1 MTKSMT
7 SRAALEREL
16 KNAATPERASG
27 AARYFKT
34 GEGEYGAGDI
44 FLGVTVPAMR
54 KIALRYRDLRLDD
67 LQRLFDSKVHEHRA
81 AALEVLVSQYK
92 RGDEKDR
99 QQIFD
104 FYLRNTK
111 CVNNWDLVD
120 ASCRGIV
127 GEHLRTRPRK
137 VLDKLA
143 RSKSLWERR
152 IAMVSTMPL
161 VWEGETDDALRIA
174 GLLLG
179 DEHDLIHKAV
189 GWLLREVGDENQAV
203 LVGFL
208 TEHYERVPRTALR
221 YAIEHFPIELRKQ
234 MLRGKFVLA

>member
-1 MTKSMT
+1 VI

-16 KNAATPERASG
+16 KSAATPERATG
-27 AARYFKT
+27 AAKYFKT
-34 GEGEYGAGDI
+34 GEGEYGAGDV

-54 KIALRYRDLRLDD
+54 KIALRYRDLKLDD
-67 LQRLFDSKVHEHRA
+67 LQRLLDSKVHEHRA
-81 AALEVLVSQYK
+81 AALEILVSQYK
-92 RGDEKDR
+92 RGDEKTR

-104 FYLRNTK
+104 LYLRNTK

-161 VWEGETDDALRIA
+161 VWGGETDDALRIA
-174 GLLLG
+174 ELLL
-179 DEHDLIHKAV
+179 DDAHDLIHKAV
-189 GWLLREVGDENQAV
+189 GWLLREVGDEDQAA

-208 TEHYERVPRTALR
+208 KKHYERVPRTALR
-221 YAIEHFPIELRKQ
+221 YAIEHFPMEQRKQ
-234 MLRGKFVLA
+234 MLKGEFVLR